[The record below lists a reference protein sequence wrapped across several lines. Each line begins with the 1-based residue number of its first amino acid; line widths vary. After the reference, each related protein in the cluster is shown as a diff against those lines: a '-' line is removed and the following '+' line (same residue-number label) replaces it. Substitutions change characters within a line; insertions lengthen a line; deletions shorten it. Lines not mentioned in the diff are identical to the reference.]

1 MGAEEP
7 VRRRRKD
14 SGARREKRAES
25 LSSASGPASGK
36 KVVRKGSLA
45 EMIEVFSIRKDERHC

>member
-14 SGARREKRAES
+14 SGARREKRAEFIRCFR
-25 LSSASGPASGK
+25 AGFWEGGGAE
-36 KVVRKGSLA
+36 RKP
-45 EMIEVFSIRKDERHC
+45 R

>member
-14 SGARREKRAES
+14 SAARREKRAES
-25 LSSASGPASGK
+25 LSAASGPASGK
-36 KVVRKGSLA
+36 EAVRKGSLA

>member
-25 LSSASGPASGK
+25 LSSASGLSFWEEGGAE
-36 KVVRKGSLA
+36 RKP
-45 EMIEVFSIRKDERHC
+45 R